1 MRFENVLV
9 VGGAGFI
16 GRRVCA
22 ALSAE
27 SIDVTVPSRRRER
40 AKHLIL
46 LPMVSVVDADVLAPG
61 VLERLVAGHQAV
73 INLVGVL
80 YSRHG
85 RRDERGPN
93 DYGPDFARIHVEL
106 PQAIVAACRANGVKR
121 VLHVS
126 ALGVAPDA
134 PSEYLR
140 SKAIGEQALLA
151 ADDLDVTVFRPS
163 VVFGPEDRFLNSFA
177 LFARLLPVFAVP
189 CPDARFQ
196 PVYVGDVARAML
208 RALDDPTTHGKAYEL
223 CGPRQ
228 YRLKELVEYV
238 CQLTGHRR
246 LVIGLPD
253 RLSYWQ
259 AAILERMPGRLMTR
273 DNYRSMQAPSV
284 CSGSFPFGIEPQPL
298 EAIAPTYL
306 APSRPR
312 ERYPRLRYRAR
323 R

>member
-1 MRFENVLV
+1 MMRGELV
-9 VGGAGFI
+9 TVFGGSGFI
-16 GRRVCA
+16 GRYVVRRLAQEGWQVRVA
-22 ALSAE
+22 VRRPDEALFLK
-27 SIDVTVPSRRRER
+27 T
-40 AKHLIL
+40 
-46 LPMVSVVDADVLAPG
+46 
-61 VLERLVAGHQAV
+61 AGHVGQVTPVAANVRDQASVRAAVSGATAV
-73 INLVGVL
+73 INLVGIL
-80 YSRHG
+80 FQA
-85 RRDERGPN
+85 GPQRFDAVHAQGAAN
-93 DYGPDFARIHVEL
+93 VASAAAAAGVRAMVHISAIGAD
-106 PQAIVAACRANGVKR
+106 PQSSAAYA
-121 VLHVS
+121 
-126 ALGVAPDA
+126 
-134 PSEYLR
+134 R
-140 SKAIGEQALLA
+140 SKAAGEAGVTKAFPA
-151 ADDLDVTVFRPS
+151 ATIFRPS
-163 VVFGPEDRFLNSFA
+163 IVFGPEDDFFNRFAKMA
-177 LFARLLPVFAVP
+177 LIAPALPLIGGGTT
-189 CPDARFQ
+189 RFQ

-208 RALDDPTTHGKAYEL
+208 RALDDPATHGKAYEL

-312 ERYPRLRYRAR
+312 ERYPQLRYRAR

>member
-9 VGGAGFI
+9 VGGSGFI
-16 GRRVCA
+16 GRHVCA
-22 ALSAE
+22 ALAAE

-46 LPMVSVVDADVLAPG
+46 LPTVDVVEADVLAPG
-61 VLERLVAGHQAV
+61 VLDRLVAGHQAV
-73 INLVGVL
+73 INLVGIL
-80 YSRHG
+80 YSRRG

-93 DYGPDFARIHVEL
+93 DYGPDFARLHVEL

-121 VLHVS
+121 ILHVS
-126 ALGVAPDA
+126 ALGVSPGA

-151 ADDLDVTVFRPS
+151 ADDLHVTVFRPS
-163 VVFGPEDRFLNSFA
+163 VVFGPGDRFLNNFA

-189 CPDARFQ
+189 CPNARFQ
-196 PVYVGDVARAML
+196 PVYVGDVAHAML
-208 RALDDPTTHGKAYEL
+208 RALDDTLAHGKAYEL

-228 YRLKELVEYV
+228 YSLKELVDYV

-246 LVIGLPD
+246 IVFGLSD

-259 AAILERMPGRLMTR
+259 AAFLERMPGRLMTR

-284 CSGSFPFGIEPQPL
+284 CSGTFPFGIEPQPL
-298 EAIAPTYL
+298 EAIAPSYL

-312 ERYPRLRYRAR
+312 ERYPQLRWRAR